1 MDTALLGEL
10 VGEVVPVGV
19 GLTFGDGL
27 LLGEDVLE
35 DCPVFCELPE
45 LEPES
50 ELAACGGLT

>member
-1 MDTALLGEL
+1 MLLGEL
-10 VGEVVPVGV
+10 VGEVVRVGV
-19 GLTFGDGL
+19 GLTVGDGL